1 MLAESP
7 SPESLRSAFQGMLN
21 SALTRGH
28 RASGYS
34 GLGPRTIAAIDAVA
48 CDHPEADTGVIAAA
62 YDAFDHEHGA

>member
-1 MLAESP
+1 
-7 SPESLRSAFQGMLN
+7 MLN